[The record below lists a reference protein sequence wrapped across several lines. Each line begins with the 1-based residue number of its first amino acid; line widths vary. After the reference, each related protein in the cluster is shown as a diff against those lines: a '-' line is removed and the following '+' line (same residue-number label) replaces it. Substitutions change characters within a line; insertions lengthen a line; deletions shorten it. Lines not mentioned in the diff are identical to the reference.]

1 MIDESEID
9 ESGGG
14 SESPVKWTMA
24 VQSLQQVNALW
35 SPTLEADEV
44 WVLWD
49 SGSDEHLCSPKLAKL
64 GRPVESKGQAM
75 MDVQG
80 RPILDKGATSVKLHL
95 SDYDEVSHPTSVEF
109 RIGDVNDHV
118 MSASKVISKK
128 MFRAILDSDGSYLQ
142 RKDDENVC
150 VPLSTSAGTLST

>member
-1 MIDESEID
+1 M
-9 ESGGG
+9 
-14 SESPVKWTMA
+14 
-24 VQSLQQVNALW
+24 
-35 SPTLEADEV
+35 

-80 RPILDKGATSVKLHL
+80 RPIVDKGATSVKLHL

-118 MSASKVISKK
+118 MSAGKVISKK
-128 MFRAILDSDGSYLQ
+128 MFRAILDSDGSYLHE
-142 RKDDENVC
+142 RTTRTSAC
-150 VPLSTSAGTLST
+150 PSTSAGTLST